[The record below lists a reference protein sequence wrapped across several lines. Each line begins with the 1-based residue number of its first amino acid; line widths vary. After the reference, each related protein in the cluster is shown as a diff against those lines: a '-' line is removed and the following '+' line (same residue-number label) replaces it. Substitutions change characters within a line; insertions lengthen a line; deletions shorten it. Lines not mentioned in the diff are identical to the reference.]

1 MDNLIDNSKPAL
13 LWATLTIAGT
23 ITENIN
29 LIGGLVSVGYT
40 IYKIIKDLKKRK
52 KDDKEN

>member
-29 LIGGLVSVGYT
+29 LIGGLISVGYT
-40 IYKIIKDLKKRK
+40 FPDFT
-52 KDDKEN
+52 DKTFFLW

>member
-29 LIGGLVSVGYT
+29 LIGGLISVGYT
-40 IYKIIKDLKKRK
+40 IYKIIKDLKKNK